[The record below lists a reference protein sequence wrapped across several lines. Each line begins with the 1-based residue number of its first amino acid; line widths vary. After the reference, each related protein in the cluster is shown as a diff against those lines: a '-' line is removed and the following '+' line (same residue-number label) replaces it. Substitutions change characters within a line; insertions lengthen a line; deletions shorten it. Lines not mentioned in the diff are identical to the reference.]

1 MSHYLLE
8 ISYTPEAWAAMLK
21 NPQDRAQ
28 AVDATVKKLGGSVER
43 FWMAFGKYDL
53 VGIVEMPDNVAAAA
67 FAMAV
72 SAGGACK
79 NVRTTPLL
87 AVKDGIEAMK
97 KAATSGYKPATSV

>member
-21 NPQDRAQ
+21 NPHDRAQ
-28 AVDATVKKLGGSVER
+28 AVEATIKKLGGSVER
-43 FWMAFGKYDL
+43 FWMAFGKYDII
-53 VGIVEMPDNVAAAA
+53 GIVEMPDNVAAAA

-79 NVRTTPLL
+79 NVRTTALL
-87 AVKDGIEAMK
+87 SVKDGIEAMK
-97 KAATSGYKPATSV
+97 KAATSGYKPATAV